1 MNYKI
6 LQVLAILMSKTSFDR
21 DGLNRFKPGGLNQGG
36 QNLPTLDW
44 LLISIIWLWRLWKYH
59 NLAKIK
65 FGDITVNRLIIG
77 DYLFGEI
84 GEFF

>member
-36 QNLPTLDW
+36 QNLPTL
-44 LLISIIWLWRLWKYH
+44 H
-59 NLAKIK
+59 
-65 FGDITVNRLIIG
+65 V
-77 DYLFGEI
+77 GEVR
-84 GEFF
+84 

>member
-36 QNLPTLDW
+36 QNLPTLV
-44 LLISIIWLWRLWKYH
+44 R
-59 NLAKIK
+59 
-65 FGDITVNRLIIG
+65 
-77 DYLFGEI
+77 
-84 GEFF
+84 

>member
-36 QNLPTLDW
+36 QNLPTLPKP
-44 LLISIIWLWRLWKYH
+44 IYTKCHTSIE
-59 NLAKIK
+59 A
-65 FGDITVNRLIIG
+65 
-77 DYLFGEI
+77 
-84 GEFF
+84 